1 MFARIIVTGL
11 IIDPETSLREWFS
24 GLWAV
29 AGRRARAEDGLG
41 DDEMPSE
48 VWRQR
53 QKSLAVVQLKAQ
65 AAKKPSVTTEAPFQ
79 EAVARQ
85 HGILVEGRPYLRHSW
100 HRLDMLAIIFFWIM
114 FIVCVMGEEITDVR
128 HLYVFRALSVL
139 RATRLLVITSGTAT
153 ILHSLKRA
161 APLLLNVSV
170 FVVFAGALFSII
182 GVQSFRGS
190 LRRTC
195 ILMDPFN
202 NSFENNLGN
211 TCGGWVDVETMQIMP
226 FLNEDG
232 SLSTIKPKGYVCPAN
247 QQCQTTD
254 QNQQNNAEGF
264 DNIFMSLVQVLI
276 IAGVNTWTGT
286 MYACMDSDFF
296 TSTFFFIAAIIVLN
310 FWLMNLIVAVVVN
323 TFKDIRSRTKLS
335 AFGADQAIISEPQW
349 AAETKKPREISLLL
363 KWYNKTQIFWVLLVI
378 VDLIAQAFKTAN
390 SSESEL
396 QLLRNME
403 IGFALVWDIEML
415 IRMAGYFPDTPPYSP
430 DWRAFLRSG
439 RNDFDLFLAV
449 GCSIIQIPKIRSS
462 GVYSWLTIFQLLRW
476 YRVILAV
483 PRMRPLLANVFGSF
497 AGMLNMVLFLFLMN
511 FLSGL
516 MVSNTHIYTHVSWI
530 CADSFPPRLSS
541 SCVETWTA
549 VPTRTT

>member
-182 GVQSFRGS
+182 GVQF
-190 LRRTC
+190 
-195 ILMDPFN
+195 P
-202 NSFENNLGN
+202 
-211 TCGGWVDVETMQIMP
+211 WV
-226 FLNEDG
+226 
-232 SLSTIKPKGYVCPAN
+232 PATDMYPHGPL
-247 QQCQTTD
+247 QQ
-254 QNQQNNAEGF
+254 
-264 DNIFMSLVQVLI
+264 LV
-276 IAGVNTWTGT
+276 
-286 MYACMDSDFF
+286 
-296 TSTFFFIAAIIVLN
+296 
-310 FWLMNLIVAVVVN
+310 
-323 TFKDIRSRTKLS
+323 
-335 AFGADQAIISEPQW
+335 
-349 AAETKKPREISLLL
+349 
-363 KWYNKTQIFWVLLVI
+363 
-378 VDLIAQAFKTAN
+378 
-390 SSESEL
+390 
-396 QLLRNME
+396 
-403 IGFALVWDIEML
+403 
-415 IRMAGYFPDTPPYSP
+415 
-430 DWRAFLRSG
+430 
-439 RNDFDLFLAV
+439 
-449 GCSIIQIPKIRSS
+449 
-462 GVYSWLTIFQLLRW
+462 
-476 YRVILAV
+476 
-483 PRMRPLLANVFGSF
+483 
-497 AGMLNMVLFLFLMN
+497 
-511 FLSGL
+511 
-516 MVSNTHIYTHVSWI
+516 
-530 CADSFPPRLSS
+530 
-541 SCVETWTA
+541 
-549 VPTRTT
+549 